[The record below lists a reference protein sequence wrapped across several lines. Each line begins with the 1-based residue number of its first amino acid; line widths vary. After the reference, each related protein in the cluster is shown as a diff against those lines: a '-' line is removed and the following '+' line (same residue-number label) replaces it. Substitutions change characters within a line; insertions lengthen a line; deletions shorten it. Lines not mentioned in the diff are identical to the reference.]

1 MTFNYRVGILG
12 HLHSRKLADEATLQ
26 MDVPPCFRSTANLGL
41 IDSHMAFDWVGQVQ
55 NPSIFR
61 CKSDSYR
68 GLLFVNSFHQ
78 VKKHIHHFGGDKDN
92 ITGIGESAGAGMQIS
107 HKYESLILD

>member
-12 HLHSRKLADEATLQ
+12 HLHSRKLAEEATLQ

-55 NPSIFR
+55 NPFSVANPTVMEADSLLTRSIRSRSIFIISGAIKTTSPELENR
-61 CKSDSYR
+61 LEQVCK
-68 GLLFVNSFHQ
+68 
-78 VKKHIHHFGGDKDN
+78 
-92 ITGIGESAGAGMQIS
+92 
-107 HKYESLILD
+107 